1 MTDDRPIGVFDSGVG
16 GLTVL
21 KSLMHAFPQEKFV
34 YIGDTA
40 RLPYGGKSLE
50 TIHLYLEQNLQALL
64 DKNVKLLVVACN
76 SASSALMDDDGVFA
90 DQYKGIPLYN
100 VIEPGCRSALA
111 ASGTQSISVIGTRAT
126 VEAKSYV
133 KTIRRLNPSAVVA
146 QQACP
151 LLVPLIEEGWIEDP
165 LTNLVLHRYLSTFQ
179 ATDSDA
185 LVLGCTHYPILV
197 ESIKRVAGLKF
208 KIITSGE
215 AMAAQL
221 NEDFT
226 SGRLIKNSGSAPFL
240 GSLEIFMTDLHP
252 FVHRL
257 CKRVLG
263 TDTLLERKC
272 TDVLKLEL

>member
-1 MTDDRPIGVFDSGVG
+1 MSDDRAIGVFDSGVG

-21 KSLMHAFPQEKFV
+21 NSLMHAFPQENFI

-64 DKNVKLLVVACN
+64 DKKVKLLIVACN
-76 SASSALMDDDGVFA
+76 SASSALMKSDGTFT
-90 DQYKGIPLYN
+90 DNFKGIPLYN
-100 VIEPGCRSALA
+100 VIEPGCAAALA
-111 ASGTQSISVIGTRAT
+111 SSETQSISVIGTRAT

-133 KTIRRLNPSAVVA
+133 KTIKRMNEVALVA

-151 LLVPLIEEGWIEDP
+151 LLVPLIEEGWTDDP
-165 LTNLVLHRYLSTFQ
+165 LTNLVLHRYLSALQ
-179 ATDSDA
+179 GGDSDV
-185 LVLGCTHYPILV
+185 LVLGCTHYPILT
-197 ESIKRVAGLKF
+197 ESIRRVAGSRF

-215 AMAAQL
+215 ALAELLAG
-221 NEDFT
+221 DFA
-226 SGRLIKNSGSAPFL
+226 SGRIHRNAGASPFL

-252 FVHRL
+252 FVRKL
-257 CKRVLG
+257 CTRVIG
-263 TDTLLERKC
+263 KDVLLERKC